1 MRQSEQEIYPYR
13 TDQIDLR
20 KLVKSLVERKWFIF
34 GFTGI
39 VTLIAII
46 YLKNITPTYKA
57 VSLFTSPNEISLTT
71 LYQMQ
76 NSLIEEVKVDYIKIS
91 PVQELKELKA
101 SVFSNFLTILASKKV
116 QFNVFN
122 NGDYLTAFNPEN
134 APIDDVSKF
143 ILRSIIS
150 VEISPPSPPD
160 DDYDSIFDIEL
171 PHSVS
176 MEGGNP
182 QLISR
187 YLNDLVV
194 TANDIAVDG
203 LKNIIIKKVNLRLD
217 EIALER
223 EMLLVKKRREQLNEI
238 EELTHGAKIA
248 NSLGIIDNNFKLVSE
263 DVVNQFTIA
272 IGESQS
278 LPQWYL
284 HGEKALLERIKL
296 LEERKNS
303 ELFIPEIISL
313 DNEAIKLKS
322 ILLDAYNM
330 PELNSMQLS
339 QVATSNPVDLKKRQ
353 TVMFTF
359 LVSFVI
365 SILLVLFMNLIKPNE
380 NNST

>member
-1 MRQSEQEIYPYR
+1 
-13 TDQIDLR
+13 
-20 KLVKSLVERKWFIF
+20 
-34 GFTGI
+34 
-39 VTLIAII
+39 
-46 YLKNITPTYKA
+46 
-57 VSLFTSPNEISLTT
+57 
-71 LYQMQ
+71 MQ
-76 NSLIEEVKVDYIKIS
+76 NSLIDKKIDISVGAIIKEVKVDYVKIS
-91 PVQELKELKA
+91 PVKELKELKA
-101 SVFSNFLTILASKKV
+101 SIFSNFLTILASKKV

-223 EMLLVKKRREQLNEI
+223 EMLLVK
-238 EELTHGAKIA
+238 
-248 NSLGIIDNNFKLVSE
+248 
-263 DVVNQFTIA
+263 
-272 IGESQS
+272 
-278 LPQWYL
+278 
-284 HGEKALLERIKL
+284 
-296 LEERKNS
+296 
-303 ELFIPEIISL
+303 
-313 DNEAIKLKS
+313 
-322 ILLDAYNM
+322 
-330 PELNSMQLS
+330 
-339 QVATSNPVDLKKRQ
+339 
-353 TVMFTF
+353 
-359 LVSFVI
+359 
-365 SILLVLFMNLIKPNE
+365 
-380 NNST
+380 

>member
-1 MRQSEQEIYPYR
+1 
-13 TDQIDLR
+13 
-20 KLVKSLVERKWFIF
+20 
-34 GFTGI
+34 
-39 VTLIAII
+39 
-46 YLKNITPTYKA
+46 
-57 VSLFTSPNEISLTT
+57 
-71 LYQMQ
+71 
-76 NSLIEEVKVDYIKIS
+76 
-91 PVQELKELKA
+91 
-101 SVFSNFLTILASKKV
+101 
-116 QFNVFN
+116 
-122 NGDYLTAFNPEN
+122 
-134 APIDDVSKF
+134 
-143 ILRSIIS
+143 
-150 VEISPPSPPD
+150 
-160 DDYDSIFDIEL
+160 
-171 PHSVS
+171 
-176 MEGGNP
+176 
-182 QLISR
+182 
-187 YLNDLVV
+187 
-194 TANDIAVDG
+194 
-203 LKNIIIKKVNLRLD
+203 
-217 EIALER
+217 
-223 EMLLVKKRREQLNEI
+223 LVKKRREQLNEI
-238 EELTHGAKIA
+238 EELTLGAKIA

-303 ELFIPEIISL
+303 EPFIPEVISL